1 MACGIF
7 VSSVKFSGQTCQVT
21 FLEEGTNLTY
31 NLGEE
36 TIPFTF
42 FPEDGTP
49 QGTYF
54 IYFSGTDTT
63 YPLVVSGA
71 CQTPTPTLSPT
82 VTPTP
87 TVTTGLTPTAT
98 QTPTVTPT
106 VTVTKTSGIYNALFT
121 SGSTMYDACYSNNT
135 VRLYFDLPFYTPFQ
149 WAYLN
154 PGLTIFAPNG
164 YYTNSGTVY
173 SYDGFDLIS
182 QGVCPSVTPTN
193 TTTPTPSVT
202 TGLTPTATATNT
214 LTPTVTPTNTVTPSV
229 TPTNTITPTKTVTST
244 PSVTPTKTPTVTPTL
259 TKTPTPS
266 VTNTPTVTPTKNF
279 EGCEYYL
286 LVNESE
292 MGDVIYSYIN
302 CQGSLVTGN
311 ILPPNPNVYLCAK
324 KNSVVRTG
332 GVNSLNVVDL
342 GICPSPTPTKTP
354 TNTPT
359 PTKTSTNTPTPT
371 TTPTNTPT
379 NTTTQTNTPTNT
391 TTTTNTPTNTKTPN
405 VTPTVTPSVSSSSVP
420 PTPTT
425 SPTPTPTSI
434 PYTPGGF
441 TFNADYIVF
450 TYSFTDG
457 VDLDTRTR
465 VTVPDIGQTT
475 FNDSIGWC
483 CQSVWPTS
491 GNPILTWGGDN
502 TGVGFESTLIDLN
515 QFKADYP
522 GQNTIVINA
531 KAFWYGTLGTNPVT
545 IRVTLYKGG
554 TMVADPDNYTFINN
568 TFTAAYGATSP
579 GTIVTTNE
587 SNCID
592 GDNITS
598 LQYNLS
604 TFVGTFI

>member
-1 MACGIF
+1 MSCGVFI
-7 VSSVKFSGQTCQVT
+7 SSVKFSGQTCQVT
-21 FLEEGTNLTY
+21 FLEDGTNQTIL
-31 NLGEE
+31 LGEE
-36 TIPFTF
+36 TIPFSF
-42 FPEDGTP
+42 FPADGTP
-49 QGTYF
+49 QGKYF
-54 IYFSGTDTT
+54 MYFSGTDTT
-63 YPLVVSGA
+63 YPLIVSGA
-71 CQTPTPTLSPT
+71 CPTPTPTLSPT

-121 SGSTMYDACYSNNT
+121 SGSTISNSCYSNNE
-135 VRLYFDLPFYTPFQ
+135 VILYFSTPFYTPGQFV
-149 WAYLN
+149 YLN
-154 PGLTIFAPNG
+154 SSLTTFAPSG
-164 YYTNSGTVY
+164 YYTNSGIVY
-173 SYDGFDLIS
+173 FYNGFSFIN
-182 QGVCPSVTPTN
+182 QGACPSLTPTN
-193 TTTPTPSVT
+193 TLTPTPTVTIGLTPTMTETSTPTPSVT
-202 TGLTPTATATNT
+202 PTNT
-214 LTPTVTPTNTVTPSV
+214 LTPTVTATVTK
-229 TPTNTITPTKTVTST
+229 TPTETATLT
-244 PSVTPTKTPTVTPTL
+244 PSVTPTKTPTVTPTI

-279 EGCEYYL
+279 EGCEYYM

-302 CQGSLVTGN
+302 CQGSLVIGN

-332 GVNSLNVVDL
+332 GVNSLEVIDL
-342 GICPSPTPTKTP
+342 GICPSPTPTTTP
-354 TNTPT
+354 TNTL
-359 PTKTSTNTPTPT
+359 TPT
-371 TTPTNTPT
+371 TTPTNTTT
-379 NTTTQTNTPTNT
+379 NTTTPSN
-391 TTTTNTPTNTKTPN
+391 
-405 VTPTVTPSVSSSSVP
+405 TPTVTPSVSSSGVP

-441 TFNADYIVF
+441 TFDADYIVL

-457 VDLDTRTR
+457 NDLDTRTR
-465 VTVPDIGQTT
+465 VTVPNIGQTT

-545 IRVTLYKGG
+545 IQVTLYKGG
-554 TMVADPDNYTFINN
+554 NMVADPDNYTFINN

-579 GTIVTTNE
+579 GSIVTTNE
-587 SNCID
+587 SNCIE